1 MENIENKFI
10 ELSKIN
16 INEYT
21 EKVKNGAKEN
31 KYLSWA
37 YAWSEFCKVYKNASY
52 KIKKDEKGNC
62 YFGNGDIGYMVYVTV
77 NNGEGLEHEMFLPVM
92 DSLFNVMKDKPYE
105 YTTKYGTKQV
115 EAIDMFYINKS
126 VMRCMVKCIAMFGLG
141 LYIYTGED
149 LPEVEVA
156 ETKKTNNEKE
166 GVLSKTVR
174 ENEEK
179 IKFIS
184 ILNKKI
190 IENNLETELK
200 NIMNELKI
208 DVLMNATIENLK
220 YIKEK
225 LKLI

>member
-16 INEYT
+16 VNEYT

-37 YAWSEFCKVYKNASY
+37 YAWTEFCKVYKNATY
-52 KIKKDEKGNC
+52 KIKKDENGNC
-62 YFGNGDIGYMVYVTV
+62 YFGNGSIGYMVYVTV

-92 DSLFNVMKDKPYE
+92 DSLFNIMKDEPYE
-105 YTTKYGTKQV
+105 YTTRYGTKKV

-149 LPEVEVA
+149 LPEEEVK
-156 ETKKTNNEKE
+156 EIKKTDDEIVKKQKRMSYILKKVEELKLNEKLGDVME
-166 GVLSKTVR
+166 
-174 ENEEK
+174 
-179 IKFIS
+179 
-184 ILNKKI
+184 
-190 IENNLETELK
+190 
-200 NIMNELKI
+200 ELKI
-208 DVLMNATIENLK
+208 NNLAEASADELMK
-220 YIKEK
+220 IKE
-225 LKLI
+225 LLGV

>member
-16 INEYT
+16 VNEYT

-37 YAWSEFCKVYKNASY
+37 YAWSEFCKVYKNATY
-52 KIKKDEKGNC
+52 KIKKDENGNC
-62 YFGNGDIGYMVYVTV
+62 YFGNGNIGYMVYVTV

-92 DSLFNVMKDKPYE
+92 DSLFNIMKDEPYE
-105 YTTKYGTKQV
+105 YTTKYGTKKV

-149 LPEVEVA
+149 LPEEEVK
-156 ETKKTNNEKE
+156 EIKKTDDEIVKKQKRMSYILKKVEELKLNEKLGDVME
-166 GVLSKTVR
+166 
-174 ENEEK
+174 
-179 IKFIS
+179 
-184 ILNKKI
+184 
-190 IENNLETELK
+190 
-200 NIMNELKI
+200 ELKI
-208 DVLMNATIENLK
+208 NNLAEATADELMK
-220 YIKEK
+220 IKE
-225 LKLI
+225 LLGV